1 MSGSSIFTGYNSQYL
16 SLNYNDWKFDKDEEI
31 LSIQKILIDNGYK
44 IYSIDNS
51 KEGREM
57 MADLTL
63 PLKKKYFPKN
73 ISHANFWT
81 NKEMNKILE
90 NIFNKFKVNKKS
102 FFMMWF
108 DCRGDKNTSQHIV
121 NTINIFKKNNFYED
135 SFLVVTSDHGYPD
148 PNTGLNVKTMK
159 NKGHDMILTEDNIRV
174 PLFIKSKNLKNGI
187 NERLTSHIDLF
198 PTILEEINLSK
209 KYSNYLKRIDGK
221 SIFAGDKER
230 IIRTDTRLLN
240 QTNRSSSLIYK
251 NYKAIYYHEDKSL
264 DIYNLKNDPNEIN
277 PIKKIL
283 NDFNKKLFKKFE
295 DCIKETNE
303 KIIIYHKKKI
313 NKNLIDFQ
321 KKIKN
326 YKNIIFI
333 GKVPLFIKSI
343 ILDNT
348 KKKNIFFLDEN
359 NISEINEKF
368 DLSILIN
375 EKKNFSFIEKSLI
388 FNAKKISKKIFF
400 YDHNLKQYNTFMS
413 KWIWPI
419 WKYSSNIRFYR
430 DEPLLI
436 FFDLII
442 ILKRLKRRYVRNE
455 TEVLDLVQEK
465 LLRDRLIKIQKEKND

>member
-1 MSGSSIFTGYNSQYL
+1 
-16 SLNYNDWKFDKDEEI
+16 
-31 LSIQKILIDNGYK
+31 
-44 IYSIDNS
+44 
-51 KEGREM
+51 
-57 MADLTL
+57 
-63 PLKKKYFPKN
+63 
-73 ISHANFWT
+73 
-81 NKEMNKILE
+81 
-90 NIFNKFKVNKKS
+90 
-102 FFMMWF
+102 
-108 DCRGDKNTSQHIV
+108 
-121 NTINIFKKNNFYED
+121 
-135 SFLVVTSDHGYPD
+135 
-148 PNTGLNVKTMK
+148 
-159 NKGHDMILTEDNIRV
+159 
-174 PLFIKSKNLKNGI
+174 
-187 NERLTSHIDLF
+187 LF

-221 SIFAGDKER
+221 SIFAEDKER

-251 NYKAIYYHEDKSL
+251 NYKAIYYHEHKLL

-277 PIKKIL
+277 PIKKNL
-283 NDFNKKLFKKFE
+283 NDFNKRLFKKFK
-295 DCIKETNE
+295 DFIKKTNK

-343 ILDNT
+343 ILNNT
-348 KKKNIFFLDEN
+348 KKKITFLEEK

-388 FNAKKISKKIFF
+388 FNAKKISKKILF

-419 WKYSSNIRFYR
+419 WKYSGNIRFYK

-442 ILKRLKRRYVRNE
+442 ILKRLKSRYIRNE
-455 TEVLDLVQEK
+455 TETLDLVQEK
-465 LLRDRLIKIQKEKND
+465 LLRDRLIKIQKEIND